1 MQLFLKTTCFVK
13 DKKLNRNGRFKNDRF
28 RSVGYTSRN
37 LKQNNLLKKRVV
49 KTIVFESQKN
59 HLKKT
64 LQTLTYQKKHLQI
77 SRQYSFLINFA
88 LKILIK
94 TSFFG

>member
-59 HLKKT
+59 HLKNNITNANISKKT
-64 LQTLTYQKKHLQI
+64 FTNLASVFVPNQFCFKNL
-77 SRQYSFLINFA
+77 N
-88 LKILIK
+88 
-94 TSFFG
+94 